1 LTQTFLSSKE
11 AFSNR
16 KSIVLFFL
24 FVHLDRVVFKIKKHL
39 NFTISFVFMIAFDDW
54 LLEVPMKS
62 QNMSVK
68 MNPIRLIQLRSVS
81 VGIFGIEMFMSGRKV
96 GLVDVGRF
104 SVFGLTW

>member
-1 LTQTFLSSKE
+1 
-11 AFSNR
+11 
-16 KSIVLFFL
+16 
-24 FVHLDRVVFKIKKHL
+24 
-39 NFTISFVFMIAFDDW
+39 
-54 LLEVPMKS
+54 MKS

-96 GLVDVGRF
+96 GLVDIGRF